1 MTVAFAGCGATGSW
15 GCGRGFGNHV
25 VVRHDRHLFA
35 ARRFG
40 RPSGHHTTDRGVDSG
55 QLSVKEGG
63 LSAGWQPVANGS
75 SFAMSPNRIAIYDG
89 QLRIKDGPPNAP
101 WNHVSDAGAFD
112 LA

>member
-1 MTVAFAGCGATGSW
+1 M
-15 GCGRGFGNHV
+15 
-25 VVRHDRHLFA
+25 
-35 ARRFG
+35 
-40 RPSGHHTTDRGVDSG
+40 
-55 QLSVKEGG
+55 
-63 LSAGWQPVANGS
+63 ANGS